1 MVKRYLLPALRILF
15 GVVFIVASIDKIH
28 NPEAFARI
36 VANYRML
43 PLPLVAPVALTLP
56 WIEVMAG
63 LALIINWCSKGAV
76 ILLNALLVVFMAAL
90 GFNVVRGVDVACGC
104 FTTSTE
110 GSGMFQSLLRDIPLL
125 LVGLYLA
132 WRILL
137 NNQRQRYNRRRD

>member
-1 MVKRYLLPALRILF
+1 
-15 GVVFIVASIDKIH
+15 
-28 NPEAFARI
+28 
-36 VANYRML
+36 
-43 PLPLVAPVALTLP
+43 
-56 WIEVMAG
+56 
-63 LALIINWCSKGAV
+63 
-76 ILLNALLVVFMAAL
+76 L

-110 GSGMFQSLLRDIPLL
+110 GSGMLQSLLRDIPLL